1 MSLVGFEHAGLT
13 VADLGRT
20 IAFYSGLL
28 GLRLV
33 LRKSQPGGELA
44 FLDTGNGMLEIFAR
58 PGAQR
63 AVDVPVGTAGVRHLT
78 FAVDD
83 VVATVA
89 RLEAAGVEITE
100 RPRDAHN
107 RELIRRV
114 AFCRDPDGLQVELV
128 ERTRHRLPLTAERFA
143 GLMQLERHAVSLVAS
158 SEEPRDGYVLERL
171 RLRVGS
177 AEVRGLLTRPEGAG
191 PHPAIL
197 YGHSHGGRY
206 DMGADELIEGREY
219 LLDPLGPVFA
229 RAGYVTLCIDMPGF
243 GERRS
248 ETEAFAAKAL
258 LWHGKSLIGR
268 MVQEHRAGL
277 DYLATRAD
285 IDPRRIGAF
294 GISMGCTLSY
304 WLAAV
309 DERIAAVAH
318 LCCFADLRT
327 MIELGAHD
335 GHGIYLVVPGL
346 LEETDAGEIAA
357 LIAPRPQLVCIG
369 EDDSL
374 TPPLAVERAW
384 AVTRA
389 AYDARGGRLQL
400 LSEPGV
406 GHQETARLREG
417 ALRFFAECLGPS

>member
-1 MSLVGFEHAGLT
+1 VSLVGFEHAGLT
-13 VADLGRT
+13 VADLDRT
-20 IAFYSGLL
+20 IAFYCGLL

-33 LRKSQPGGELA
+33 VRKPQPDGELA
-44 FLDTGNGMLEIFAR
+44 FLDTGSGMLEIFAR

-83 VVATVA
+83 VVATVT

-114 AFCRDPDGLQVELV
+114 AFCRDPDGLQVELI
-128 ERTRHRLPLTAERFA
+128 ERAPRRLRLTRELFA
-143 GLMQLERHAVSLVAS
+143 ALLRLERPAVSILAS
-158 SEEPRDGYVLERL
+158 SEEQRDGYVLERL
-171 RLRVGS
+171 RLRIGS
-177 AEVRGLLTRPEGAG
+177 TEVRGLLTRPAAPG

-206 DMGADELIEGREY
+206 DIGADELLDGREY

-229 RAGYVTLCIDMPGF
+229 RAGYVTLCIDMPVF
-243 GERRS
+243 GERGI
-248 ETEAFAAKAL
+248 ETEGFASKAL
-258 LWHGKSLIGR
+258 LWQGKSLIGQ
-268 MVQEHRAGL
+268 MLENHRAAL
-277 DYLATRAD
+277 DYLAGRPD
-285 IDPRRIGAF
+285 VDPRRIGAF

-304 WLAAV
+304 WLAAL

-346 LEETDAGEIAA
+346 LEHADAGDIGA
-357 LIAPRPQLVCIG
+357 LIAPRPQLICIG
-369 EDDSL
+369 EADSL
-374 TPPLAVERAW
+374 TPPLSVERAW
-384 AVTRA
+384 AATKA
-389 AYDARGGRLQL
+389 GYDATGGRLEL
-400 LSEPGV
+400 ISEPGV
-406 GHQETARLREG
+406 GHQETPRMREG
-417 ALRFFAECLGPS
+417 ALRFFAEHLG